1 MIEVFFDPRLLEV
14 GRDTDLTVRLAN
26 TGPDVC
32 TDLVFRLDLPTGIV
46 LLRGGE
52 HIRAARLAPGQ
63 AETRTVRVCAR
74 RPGQYR
80 VTSGN
85 FSYRDSTGMSRRIR
99 DFAAMLDAVE
109 VAESAE
115 PAVEGLAVSVAN
127 AVLPCG
133 QDTVLRGRVDN
144 VGGVDFI
151 SVRVETADA
160 AVEQRGPECLV
171 GPLAVAQSAPFAL
184 RVRLHEHGERVPI
197 RIRTVG
203 ATRRGR
209 ELRTDHTATVAVS
222 RPERPGP
229 GPQSARPTAP
239 PSPVVKILYLAANPE
254 GTVNLRLDHELR
266 EIREAIEL
274 GSLREAIALESRTSI
289 RLKDL
294 TRALLQAKPTIV
306 HFSGHGDED
315 GSYYVEDEVGDFR
328 RLSPEGIAAI
338 FEVAPREVTCV
349 IANACHS
356 ELLVTALS
364 AHVDHVIGMRR
375 DIGDQAAIDFSIGFY
390 QALSEGL
397 GIATAYRHGRAY
409 LANSGHMR
417 ADAIPVLLTRRGSAS
432 PGAVIDDRA
441 RSPRP

>member
-1 MIEVFFDPRLLEV
+1 MIEVSFDPRLLEV
-14 GRDTDLTVRLAN
+14 GRDADLTVRLTN

-52 HIRAARLAPGQ
+52 HIRAARLAPGH
-63 AETRTVRVCAR
+63 AESRAVRVRAR
-74 RPGQYR
+74 RPGRHR

-85 FSYRDSTGMSRRIR
+85 FSYRDSTGTSRRIR
-99 DFAAMLDAVE
+99 DFAALLDAVE
-109 VAESAE
+109 PAESAE
-115 PAVEGLAVSVAN
+115 PAAEGLAVSVAN

-171 GPLAVAQSAPFAL
+171 GPLTVGQGAPFAL
-184 RVRLHEHGERVPI
+184 RVRLHEHGDRVPI
-197 RIRTVG
+197 RIRTIG
-203 ATRRGR
+203 TTRRGR
-209 ELRTDHTATVAVS
+209 ELRTDHAAAVAVS
-222 RPERPGP
+222 RPDRPGSQP
-229 GPQSARPTAP
+229 ARPAAP
-239 PSPVVKILYLAANPE
+239 PPPAVKILYLAANPE

-315 GSYYVEDEVGDFR
+315 GYYYVEDEAGDVR
-328 RLSPEGIAAI
+328 PLSPEGIAAI
-338 FEVAPREVTCV
+338 FEAAPREVACV

-356 ELLVTALS
+356 ELLVRALS
-364 AHVDHVIGMRR
+364 AHVDYVIGMRQ

-409 LANSGHMR
+409 LANCGR
-417 ADAIPVLLTRRGSAS
+417 KGADEIPVLLTRRGPAS
-432 PGAVIDDRA
+432 PA
-441 RSPRP
+441 P